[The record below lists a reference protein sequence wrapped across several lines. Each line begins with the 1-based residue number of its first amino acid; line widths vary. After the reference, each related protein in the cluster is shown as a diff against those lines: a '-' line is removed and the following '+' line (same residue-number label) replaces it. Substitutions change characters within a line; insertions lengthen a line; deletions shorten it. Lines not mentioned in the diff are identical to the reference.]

1 MPQLTFE
8 TFISQYFWL
17 LVIIGVIYYLLV
29 TKFLPSISEVIKAR
43 KVLENQDI
51 TQKNIENTDQS
62 KQLIKDIVNN
72 AIIKKEKEV
81 KSNDTAIYK
90 KNFNKYFAKIIKNKK
105 IKKINTK

>member
-51 TQKNIENTDQS
+51 TQKKYRKYRS
-62 KQLIKDIVNN
+62 IKTI
-72 AIIKKEKEV
+72 
-81 KSNDTAIYK
+81 
-90 KNFNKYFAKIIKNKK
+90 NKRYSE
-105 IKKINTK
+105 